1 MPGGQF
7 SNNLKRRLGLHDLA
21 GLAELRFPSFVK
33 LADAFHFNRP
43 ALSVTI
49 D

>member
-7 SNNLKRRLGLHDLA
+7 ANNFKRRLSLHDLA
-21 GLAELRFPSFVK
+21 DLAEFCFPSFVK

-43 ALSVTI
+43 ALSVTT